1 MDLGDNAMK
10 PILSALASGLVFG
23 AGIAI
28 SGMGDPSK
36 VLNFFDVFG
45 TWDPSL
51 AFVMGGALAVAA
63 LGYRVIFGRRQAPLF
78 DTKFH
83 LPTAR
88 AIDAKLI
95 GGSAIFGIG
104 WGISGFCP
112 GGAIPALGFAPWP
125 TALFLIS
132 MGAGIL
138 LARWLQAMPRR
149 QTA

>member
-1 MDLGDNAMK
+1 MMRN
-10 PILSALASGLVFG
+10 ISALLAGAVFG
-23 AGIAI
+23 VGIAI
-28 SGMGDPSK
+28 SGMGNPAK
-36 VLNFFDVFG
+36 VLNFFDIFG

-51 AFVMGGALAVAA
+51 ALVMASALTTAA
-63 LGYRVIFGRRQAPLF
+63 IGYRITFGARSKPLF
-78 DTKFH
+78 DAKFH
-83 LPTAR
+83 LPTSR
-88 AIDAKLI
+88 DIDAKLV

-138 LARWLQAMPRR
+138 IARQLQNLPYFK
-149 QTA
+149 TA

>member
-1 MDLGDNAMK
+1 MNR
-10 PILSALASGLVFG
+10 ILAALTAGLIFG
-23 AGIAI
+23 LGIAI
-28 SGMGDPSK
+28 SGMANPAK

-51 AFVMGGALAVAA
+51 GFVMGGALLTTAI
-63 LGYRVIFGRRQAPLF
+63 GYRVIFSARKAPLL

-83 LPTAR
+83 LPNSTV
-88 AIDAKLI
+88 IDAKLI
-95 GGSAIFGIG
+95 GGSALFGLG

-112 GGAIPALGFAPWP
+112 GGAIPALGIAPWP
-125 TALFLIS
+125 TALFLAS

>member
-1 MDLGDNAMK
+1 MNR
-10 PILSALASGLVFG
+10 IFSSLAAGLIFG
-23 AGIAI
+23 LGIAI
-28 SGMGDPSK
+28 SGMGNPAK

-51 AFVMGGALAVAA
+51 AFVMGGALLTTAV
-63 LGYRVIFGRRQAPLF
+63 GYRVLFGARTEPLL

-83 LPTAR
+83 LPTIKV
-88 AIDAKLI
+88 IDARLI
-95 GGSAIFGIG
+95 GGSALFGVG

-132 MGAGIL
+132 MGGGIL

>member
-1 MDLGDNAMK
+1 MNRMV
-10 PILSALASGLVFG
+10 SALIAGLVFG
-23 AGIAI
+23 IGIAV
-28 SGMGDPSK
+28 SGMGNPAK

-51 AFVMGGALAVAA
+51 AFVMGGALLTTL
-63 LGYRVIFGRRQAPLF
+63 LGYRVIFGRRTMPLF

-83 LPTAR
+83 LPTLKV
-88 AIDAKLI
+88 IDARLI
-95 GGSAIFGIG
+95 GGSALFGVG

-132 MGAGIL
+132 MGGGIL
-138 LARWLQAMPRR
+138 LARWLQSMPRR
-149 QTA
+149 ETV

>member
-1 MDLGDNAMK
+1 MNRT
-10 PILSALASGLVFG
+10 LSALGAGFIFGL
-23 AGIAI
+23 GIAI
-28 SGMGDPSK
+28 SGMGNPAK

-51 AFVMGGALAVAA
+51 VFVMGGALIATAI
-63 LGYRVIFGRRQAPLF
+63 GYRIVFGAKSAPMF
-78 DTKFH
+78 DAKFH
-83 LPTAR
+83 LPTSKT
-88 AIDAKLI
+88 IDAKLV
-95 GGSAIFGIG
+95 GGSALFGLG

-132 MGAGIL
+132 MGGGIL
-138 LARWLQAMPRR
+138 LARWLQALPRR